1 MQDKSK
7 ELVEKII
14 SIHSSV
20 LRWGVKNTGDFFDI
34 NGKKPHMLTRAQMEY
49 LKTIESLERATISQ
63 LEKILYVSKSSI
75 SITVSKLVKEGYVRR
90 YKCEDESDG
99 RKIFLELTPEGTKAL
114 NEVNERVA
122 ERFARFYETLDEE
135 RKKDLQTAIDS
146 VYKLFDNK
154 ED

>member
-1 MQDKSK
+1 
-7 ELVEKII
+7 
-14 SIHSSV
+14 
-20 LRWGVKNTGDFFDI
+20 
-34 NGKKPHMLTRAQMEY
+34 Y

-146 VYKLFDNK
+146 FYKLFDNK